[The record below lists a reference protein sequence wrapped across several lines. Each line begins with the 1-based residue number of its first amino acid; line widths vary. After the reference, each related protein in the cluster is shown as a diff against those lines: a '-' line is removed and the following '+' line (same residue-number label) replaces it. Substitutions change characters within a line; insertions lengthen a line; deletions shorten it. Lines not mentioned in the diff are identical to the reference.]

1 MISSRWLLAAALPL
15 LLTTTACSP
24 WVRLTEGG
32 AGVTHVTAATAADR
46 CTRVGRVTA
55 VTQQRVAGVGR
66 NEERVRAEL
75 LTMARNEA
83 AALGANSVVA
93 TSEITDGRQNF
104 DALNCER

>member
-1 MISSRWLLAAALPL
+1 MAVPASPTSRRP
-15 LLTTTACSP
+15 P
-24 WVRLTEGG
+24 
-32 AGVTHVTAATAADR
+32 
-46 CTRVGRVTA
+46 RVSA

-66 NEERVRAEL
+66 NDERVRAEL

-83 AALGANSVVA
+83 ASLGANSVVA

>member
-1 MISSRWLLAAALPL
+1 MIAGRWLPLAALPAL
-15 LLTTTACSP
+15 LLASACSP
-24 WVRLTEGG
+24 WVKLSDGG

-46 CTRVGRVTA
+46 CTRVGRVSA

-66 NEERVRAEL
+66 NDERVRAEL

-83 AALGANSVVA
+83 ASLGANSVVA